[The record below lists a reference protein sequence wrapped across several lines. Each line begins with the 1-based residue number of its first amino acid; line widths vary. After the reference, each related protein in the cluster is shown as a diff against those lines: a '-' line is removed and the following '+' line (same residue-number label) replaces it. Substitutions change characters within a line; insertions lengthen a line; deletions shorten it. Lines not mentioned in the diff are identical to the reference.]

1 MPGSVMVAREALDLE
16 IQVRVLARQLNLKTF
31 NFFMKSSLVSLQNNT
46 YERIPI
52 KTHLISFGEDLLSI
66 IQKYVLPN
74 FKEGDWIAVSEK
86 VVSVC
91 QNNVRH
97 ISTVKAGFLAKILV
111 KGVKKYPND
120 IGYSRPEKMQ
130 VAIETAGKLRIILAA
145 ILGGI
150 AKLFGIHGIFWIIA
164 GHRISEIDGFNPDAM
179 YPYTEYV
186 VLPPKEP
193 EKVCQEIEDKLG
205 CPAVIVD
212 GNNINVKVIAQS
224 KKVPVSKALCRLILL
239 DNPMGQDDELTP
251 FIIVRKK

>member
-1 MPGSVMVAREALDLE
+1 
-16 IQVRVLARQLNLKTF
+16 
-31 NFFMKSSLVSLQNNT
+31 MKNKNPYINVNNNT
-46 YERIPI
+46 YERIPV

-66 IQKYVLPN
+66 LQKYVLPE
-74 FKEGDWIAVSEK
+74 FKEGDWIAMSEK

-97 ISTVKAGFLAKILV
+97 ISTVKPGLLAKIIV

-130 VAIETAGKLRIILAA
+130 VAIDVSGKLRMIIAM

-150 AKLFGIHGIFWIIA
+150 GKIFGIRGIFWIIA
-164 GHRISEIDGFNPDAM
+164 GNRVSEIDGFNPDAM
-179 YPYTEYV
+179 YPYTEYA

-193 EKVCQEIEDKLG
+193 EKVCQEIENKLKI
-205 CPAVIVD
+205 PAVIID
-212 GNNINVKVIAQS
+212 GNNINVKIIAQS
-224 KKVPVSKALCRLILL
+224 KNVPVDKKDCRLILL

-251 FIIVRKK
+251 FIIVRKKI

>member
-1 MPGSVMVAREALDLE
+1 
-16 IQVRVLARQLNLKTF
+16 
-31 NFFMKSSLVSLQNNT
+31 MKNKNPYINVNNNT
-46 YERIPI
+46 YERIPV

-66 IQKYVLPN
+66 IQKYVLPE
-74 FKEGDWIAVSEK
+74 FKEGDWIAISEK

-97 ISTVKAGFLAKILV
+97 ISTVKPGLLAKIIV

-130 VAIETAGKLRIILAA
+130 VAIDVSGKLRMIIAM

-150 AKLFGIHGIFWIIA
+150 GKIFGIRGIFWIIA
-164 GHRISEIDGFNPDAM
+164 GNRVSEIDGFNPDAM
-179 YPYTEYV
+179 YPYTEYA

-193 EKVCQEIEDKLG
+193 EKVCQEIENKLKI
-205 CPAVIVD
+205 PAVIID
-212 GNNINVKVIAQS
+212 GNNINVKIIAQS
-224 KKVPVSKALCRLILL
+224 KNVPVDKKDCRLILL

-251 FIIVRKK
+251 FIIVRKKI

>member
-1 MPGSVMVAREALDLE
+1 
-16 IQVRVLARQLNLKTF
+16 
-31 NFFMKSSLVSLQNNT
+31 MKNKNPYINVNNNT
-46 YERIPI
+46 YERIPV

-66 IQKYVLPN
+66 IQKYVLPE
-74 FKEGDWIAVSEK
+74 FKEGDWIAISEK

-97 ISTVKAGFLAKILV
+97 ISTVKPGLLAKIIV

-130 VAIETAGKLRIILAA
+130 VAIDVSGKLRMIIAM

-150 AKLFGIHGIFWIIA
+150 GKIFGIRGIFWIIA
-164 GHRISEIDGFNPDAM
+164 GNRVSEIDGFNPDAM
-179 YPYTEYV
+179 YPYTEYA

-193 EKVCQEIEDKLG
+193 EKVCQEIENKLKI
-205 CPAVIVD
+205 PAVIID
-212 GNNINVKVIAQS
+212 GNNINVKIIAQS
-224 KKVPVSKALCRLILL
+224 KNVPVDKKECRLILL

-251 FIIVRKK
+251 FIIVRKKI